1 MLGFGET
8 VAKVFTYRLVDLSWS
23 SKIHVKIQ
31 SMVACV
37 CVCSPSSG
45 EAKMRRYLGLH

>member
-23 SKIHVKIQ
+23 FQIHVKIQ
-31 SMVACV
+31 GMWWCV
-37 CVCSPSSG
+37 FVLVVPAQGRQS
-45 EAKMRRYLGLH
+45 